1 MYALTGGGGGGWGS
15 GMGGGGGVVEAVG
28 CNSAYFINDSLLNG
42 INYFLRR
49 SKFFL
54 SA

>member
-1 MYALTGGGGGGWGS
+1 MHLRGEGGGGGGREW
-15 GMGGGGGVVEAVG
+15 GGGGGVVEAVG